1 MHRERKGVCSLHR
14 LRSVPD
20 PLAERFCE
28 KIPTSP
34 LKCVGFSIYK
44 DRDPHEEA
52 FAMIQPLDH
61 RAAQVSFTDSSLIV
75 DLQDGRSLSVP
86 LDWYPKLRDASFDQ
100 RADHRLIGN
109 GIGIHWESLGI
120 DFSTGGLFLGSPP
133 TQGGEDSTRKRI
145 SYHVVPSD
153 GKWHLKRQGDDRFT
167 SFETKTE
174 AIRAGVKEARSHE
187 AGQLIIHKQ
196 NGQFQEE
203 RTYGFDPPGRAG

>member
-1 MHRERKGVCSLHR
+1 MKKSPFFEAPVFLPSSKPFKAPIFWHLGHRGKIDADREERPIMSALNDLKAAGV
-14 LRSVPD
+14 
-20 PLAERFCE
+20 A
-28 KIPTSP
+28 
-34 LKCVGFSIYK
+34 
-44 DRDPHEEA
+44 
-52 FAMIQPLDH
+52 
-61 RAAQVSFTDSSLIV
+61 FTDSSLVV

-86 LDWYPKLRDASFDQ
+86 LDWYPKLRDASPEQ

-120 DFSTGGLFLGSPP
+120 DLSTQGLILDSPP
-133 TQGGEDSTRKRI
+133 NQDEHSKPKRV
-145 SYHVVPSD
+145 SYHVVPTGD
-153 GKWHLKRQGDDRFT
+153 EWHLKRQGEDRFT

-174 AIRAGVKEARSHE
+174 AIRSGVKEARSHK